1 MMRLL
6 NSMADCQAAM
16 YHRQTQLVQ
25 QVRAIQ
31 STLSQTQSPTEIIE
45 YPLFTTIEQ
54 YRNASS
60 LNQANVTYFVNDLN
74 FFIFF
79 LIQFFWIKFEGG
91 MIIQQS
97 VRRILIKFL
106 APSIQILINGT
117 GKNGKDSLHPFL
129 ETLIKGRYFY

>member
-6 NSMADCQAAM
+6 NSMADRQAAM

-31 STLSQTQSPTEIIE
+31 STLSQTQSPTEITE

-60 LNQANVTYFVNDLN
+60 LNQANVT
-74 FFIFF
+74 
-79 LIQFFWIKFEGG
+79 
-91 MIIQQS
+91 
-97 VRRILIKFL
+97 
-106 APSIQILINGT
+106 
-117 GKNGKDSLHPFL
+117 
-129 ETLIKGRYFY
+129 